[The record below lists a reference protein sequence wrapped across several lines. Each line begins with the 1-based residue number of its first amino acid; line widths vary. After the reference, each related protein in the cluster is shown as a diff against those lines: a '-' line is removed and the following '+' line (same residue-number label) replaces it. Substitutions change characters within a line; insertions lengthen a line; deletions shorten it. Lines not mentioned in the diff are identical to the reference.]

1 MYIALSILPKKCH
14 RCMWIQALCLSDDAY
29 RLKNETLNSSVQRQ
43 NKHIVFQNN
52 ISIIF
57 HKLLNLPAYLFN
69 FLRFI
74 LLLILSKMVK
84 KLSKCGTAHDKCCHM
99 LLPHNS
105 IFSLPIWYLCIIP
118 YLWNRK
124 YICTVLARFKISLGK
139 SNIEAKRVNQ
149 SPTTA
154 TKNKY

>member
-1 MYIALSILPKKCH
+1 MSPLYVNPSALFVWWCLPIEA
-14 RCMWIQALCLSDDAY
+14 R
-29 RLKNETLNSSVQRQ
+29 SSQFISSAS

-57 HKLLNLPAYLFN
+57 HKLLNLPTYLFN
-69 FLRFI
+69 FIRFI

-99 LLPHNS
+99 LRPHNS

-139 SNIEAKRVNQ
+139 SNIEAKSVNR
-149 SPTTA
+149 SSTTA